1 MVTAPPPLASGLRR
15 RAAALT
21 GDRLVRTSWPLL
33 LNTGSNAVLGILFWM
48 MAARLYDQATIGRN
62 MAVIAAMTTMS
73 GITQLNL
80 GPSLG
85 VLVPRAGARGRLVV
99 LQVYGV
105 VTAYAVVA
113 LAVFFAVLLPHFDQL
128 HDVLRAPPRM
138 WAFAVAVLA
147 FNIFALQDAALV
159 SLRRAMVIPVE
170 NLVFGVAKLVLLV
183 VLVERLPTFGIFA
196 SWLLPILVIVP
207 AISALIF
214 LRRTKPE
221 TSTLPEISARGSL
234 PKLALD
240 YVGYLFQVCSTFF
253 LPVVALELLDPIAA
267 SVFAVAWLT
276 SSTMDL
282 LATNIGTALIVETS
296 YGMDP
301 AELRHTVFRRVMP
314 VVAGVTVLGM
324 VATPVVL
331 RLYGPEYVADGIPTL
346 LLLLLASV
354 PRSLVTIAIAESRAH
369 RNIGIIVWL
378 RAQNAALVL
387 GLSYVL
393 APSLG
398 VEGIALSWLVAQ
410 LAGATTALRTV
421 FRRKVGSL
429 QGET

>member
-1 MVTAPPPLASGLRR
+1 VVTAPPPLSSGLRR

-21 GDRLVRTSWPLL
+21 SDRLVRTSWPLL
-33 LNTGSNAVLGILFWM
+33 LNTGSNALLGILFWM

-85 VLVPRAGARGRLVV
+85 VLVPRAGERGRLVV

-105 VTAYAVVA
+105 VTVYAVIA
-113 LAVFFAVLLPHFDQL
+113 LVVFFAFLLPHFDQL
-128 HDVLRAPPRM
+128 HVVLGSAPRM
-138 WAFAVAVLA
+138 WAFALAVLA

-170 NLVFGVAKLVLLV
+170 NLAFGVAKLVLLLA
-183 VLVERLPTFGIFA
+183 LVERLPTFGIFT

-207 AISALIF
+207 VISGLIF

-221 TSTLPEISARGSL
+221 ASTLPELSARGSL

-240 YVGYLFQVCSTFF
+240 YAGYLFQVCSTFF

-301 AELRHTVFRRVMP
+301 AQLRQTVFRRVMP

-324 VATPVVL
+324 AATPVVL
-331 RLYGPEYVADGIPTL
+331 RLYGTEYVADGIPTL

-410 LAGATTALRTV
+410 LAGAITALRTV

>member
-1 MVTAPPPLASGLRR
+1 L
-15 RAAALT
+15 
-21 GDRLVRTSWPLL
+21 LV
-33 LNTGSNAVLGILFWM
+33 NTGSNAVLGILFWM

-85 VLVPRAGARGRLVV
+85 VLVPRAGERGRLVV

-105 VTAYAVVA
+105 VTVYAVVA
-113 LAVFFAVLLPHFDQL
+113 LAVFFGFLLPHFDQL
-128 HDVLRAPPRM
+128 HDVLRSPPRM
-138 WAFAVAVLA
+138 WAFALAVLA

-183 VLVERLPTFGIFA
+183 LLVQRLPSFGIFT
-196 SWLLPILVIVP
+196 SWLIPILVIVP
-207 AISALIF
+207 AISGLIF
-214 LRRTKPE
+214 LRRTKADA
-221 TSTLPEISARGSL
+221 STLPELSARGSV

-253 LPVVALELLDPIAA
+253 LPVVALELLNPIAA

-282 LATNIGTALIVETS
+282 LATNIGTALIFETS

-314 VVAGVTVLGM
+314 IVAGVTVLGM
-324 VATPVVL
+324 AATPLVL
-331 RLYGPEYVADGIPTL
+331 RLYGAEYVADGIPTL

-378 RAQNAALVL
+378 RAQNATLVL
-387 GLSYVL
+387 GLSYL
-393 APSLG
+393 LTPSLG
-398 VEGIALSWLVAQ
+398 VEGIALGWLVAQ

-429 QGET
+429 KGEA

>member
-1 MVTAPPPLASGLRR
+1 MTAPPPVTSGLRR

-33 LNTGSNAVLGILFWM
+33 LNTGSNALLGVLFWM
-48 MAARLYDQATIGRN
+48 MAARLYDQTTVGTN

-85 VLVPRAGARGRLVV
+85 VLVPRAGERGRLVV
-99 LQVYGV
+99 FQVYVV

-113 LAVFFAVLLPHFDQL
+113 LAVFYAFLLPHFDQL
-128 HDVLRAPPRM
+128 HQVLGSASRM
-138 WAFAVAVLA
+138 WPFGLAVIA

-159 SLRRAMVIPVE
+159 SLRRAMVIPLE
-170 NLVFGVAKLVLLV
+170 NLAFGVAKLVLLI
-183 VLVERLPTFGIFA
+183 VLVQRLPTFGIFS
-196 SWLLPILVIVP
+196 SWLIPILVIVP
-207 AISALIF
+207 AISGLIF
-214 LRRTKPE
+214 LRPTKRDASP
-221 TSTLPEISARGSL
+221 LPEISARASV

-301 AELRHTVFRRVMP
+301 AVLRRTLFRRVMP
-314 VVAGVTVLGM
+314 IVAGVTLLGM
-324 VATPVVL
+324 AATPVVI
-331 RLYGPEYVADGIPTL
+331 RLYGAEYTADGIPTL

-354 PRSLVTIAIAESRAH
+354 PRSLVTFAIAESRAH
-369 RNIGIIVWL
+369 RNIGVIVWL
-378 RAQNAALVL
+378 RAQNAVLVL

-393 APSLG
+393 TPYFG
-398 VEGIALSWLVAQ
+398 VEGIALSWLIAQ
-410 LAGATTALRTV
+410 LAGALTALRTV

-429 QGET
+429 KGET

>member
-1 MVTAPPPLASGLRR
+1 VVTAPPPLSSGLRR

-21 GDRLVRTSWPLL
+21 ADRLVRTSWPLL
-33 LNTGSNAVLGILFWM
+33 VNTGSNALLGIAFWM
-48 MAARLYDQATIGRN
+48 MAARLYDQTTIGTN

-85 VLVPRAGARGRLVV
+85 VLVPRAGARARLVV
-99 LQVYGV
+99 LQVYAV
-105 VTAYAVVA
+105 VTVYAVVA
-113 LAVFFAVLLPHFDQL
+113 LAVFFAFMLPRLDELQ
-128 HDVLRAPPRM
+128 DVLGSTSRM
-138 WAFAVAVLA
+138 WAFALAVLA

-159 SLRRAMVIPVE
+159 SLRRAMVIPLE
-170 NLVFGVAKLVLLV
+170 NLAFGVAKLVLLV
-183 VLVERLPTFGIFA
+183 VLVQRLPTFGIFT
-196 SWLLPILVIVP
+196 SWLIPILVIVP
-207 AISALIF
+207 AISCVIF
-214 LRRTKPE
+214 LRRSEPDR
-221 TSTLPEISARGSL
+221 SPLPELSARASA

-240 YVGYLFQVCSTFF
+240 YVGYLFQVSSTFF

-301 AELRHTVFRRVMP
+301 AALRHTLFRRVMP

-324 VATPVVL
+324 AATPVVL
-331 RLYGPEYVADGIPTL
+331 RLYGAEYVADGIPTL

-354 PRSLVTIAIAESRAH
+354 PRSLVTFAIAESRAH
-369 RNIGIIVWL
+369 RNIGVIVWL

-387 GLSYVL
+387 GLSFVL
-393 APSLG
+393 TPSLG

-410 LAGATTALRTV
+410 LAGSGIALRTV
-421 FRRKVGSL
+421 FRKRVGSL
-429 QGET
+429 KEAT

>member
-1 MVTAPPPLASGLRR
+1 VVTAPPPLSSGLRR

-21 GDRLVRTSWPLL
+21 ADRLVRTSWPLL
-33 LNTGSNAVLGILFWM
+33 VNTGSNALLGIAFWM
-48 MAARLYDQATIGRN
+48 MAARLYDQTTIGTN

-85 VLVPRAGARGRLVV
+85 VLVPRAGARARLVV
-99 LQVYGV
+99 LQVYAV
-105 VTAYAVVA
+105 VTVYAVVA
-113 LAVFFAVLLPHFDQL
+113 LAVFFAFMLPRLDELQ
-128 HDVLRAPPRM
+128 DVLGSTSRM
-138 WAFAVAVLA
+138 WAFALAVLA

-159 SLRRAMVIPVE
+159 SLRRAMVIPLE
-170 NLVFGVAKLVLLV
+170 NLAFGVAKLVLLV
-183 VLVERLPTFGIFA
+183 VLVQRLPTFGIFT
-196 SWLLPILVIVP
+196 SWLIPILVIVP
-207 AISALIF
+207 AISCVIF
-214 LRRTKPE
+214 LRRSEPDR
-221 TSTLPEISARGSL
+221 SPLPELSARASA

-240 YVGYLFQVCSTFF
+240 YVGYLFQVSSTFF

-301 AELRHTVFRRVMP
+301 AALRHTLFRRVMP

-324 VATPVVL
+324 AATPVVL
-331 RLYGPEYVADGIPTL
+331 SLYGAEYVADGIPTL

-354 PRSLVTIAIAESRAH
+354 PRSLVTFAIAESRAH
-369 RNIGIIVWL
+369 RNIGVIVWL

-387 GLSYVL
+387 GLSFVL
-393 APSLG
+393 TPSLG

-410 LAGATTALRTV
+410 LAGSGIALRTV
-421 FRRKVGSL
+421 FRKRVGSL
-429 QGET
+429 KEAT